1 LRRLAPRRLR
11 VPFASEEVVMEHDYV
26 IEAIVADPALV
37 ITGLWLY
44 LILMTQEL
52 RRRLGHIPR

>member
-1 LRRLAPRRLR
+1 
-11 VPFASEEVVMEHDYV
+11 MEHDYV
-26 IEAIVADPALV
+26 IEAIIADPALV

-44 LILMTQEL
+44 LILLTQEL